1 MMVLSGQVLQLV
13 SGVRGWGGLLT
24 VRFLCTVVELGVLPS
39 GKEIG
44 VDDIGEAQR
53 RVHAP
58 RRDQVTG
65 LSSLLLLCTGNC
77 VVDGIKK

>member
-1 MMVLSGQVLQLV
+1 VG
-13 SGVRGWGGLLT
+13 GWGRVRGREVGVGEGGGGGGVLT

-44 VDDIGEAQR
+44 VDDVEEVLR
-53 RVHAP
+53 RVRAP

-65 LSSLLLLCTGNC
+65 LSSLLLLCAVC
-77 VVDGIKK
+77 RKMRC